1 MDISLPLQSKIF
13 KGRPLTAR
21 HAAWYTPLGM
31 SSRSL
36 FLALIALAV
45 AFEVVADV
53 LFKKWAM
60 ENRGVL
66 LAIGL
71 ALYFIGTVFWAISL
85 RTTGLS
91 RAVTVFT
98 VVNLLAVVIA
108 GVLIFGEQ
116 LTTMQKVGVGLGVLS
131 VLLLEL

>member
-1 MDISLPLQSKIF
+1 MPARATF
-13 KGRPLTAR
+13 LT
-21 HAAWYTPLGM
+21 
-31 SSRSL
+31 
-36 FLALIALAV
+36 LIALAV

-60 ENRGVL
+60 ENRGQL

-85 RTTGLS
+85 RHDLLS

-98 VVNLLAVVIA
+98 VANLIAVVLA
-108 GVLIFGEQ
+108 GVLIFGEE
-116 LTTMQKVGVGLGVLS
+116 LTTLQRIGIGLGVLS

>member
-1 MDISLPLQSKIF
+1 MVYSTSMPS
-13 KGRPLTAR
+13 RPL
-21 HAAWYTPLGM
+21 
-31 SSRSL
+31 
-36 FLALIALAV
+36 FFILIALAV

-60 ENRGVL
+60 ENRGQL

-85 RTTGLS
+85 RHDLLS

-98 VVNLLAVVIA
+98 VVNLLAVVLA

-116 LTTMQKVGVGLGVLS
+116 LTLLQKVGVGLGIIS

>member
-1 MDISLPLQSKIF
+1 MPARATF
-13 KGRPLTAR
+13 LT
-21 HAAWYTPLGM
+21 
-31 SSRSL
+31 
-36 FLALIALAV
+36 LIALAV

-60 ENRGVL
+60 ENRGQL

-71 ALYFIGTVFWAISL
+71 ALYFIGTVFWATSL
-85 RTTGLS
+85 RHDLLS

-98 VVNLLAVVIA
+98 VANLIAVVLA
-108 GVLIFGEQ
+108 GVLIFGEE
-116 LTTMQKVGVGLGVLS
+116 LTTLQRIGIGLGVLS